1 MVDDKNILVTGA
13 GGLIGS
19 TIPACFKPSRKYLN
33 LMHVEDIVRYITL
46 NKIDSII
53 HCAGKVGGVKANKTK
68 LGEFFYENI
77 IINTNVLEA
86 ARMCGI
92 EKVVSFMSTCVFPD
106 EVSYPIKE
114 EYIHQGEPHHTNYAY
129 AYAKRMV
136 DVQSRAYRE
145 QYGCNYV
152 TIIPCNVY
160 GKNDYYNLDDSHVI
174 PALIHKCYLAKE
186 NNTDFEVW
194 GNGEPLREFLYSE
207 DAGKIA
213 MMALESYDDE
223 HPMIISPGVEHSISE
238 VVDIIVDIFEFSGNV
253 RYMDKELKGQYRKPS
268 DNTKFKTLYPDFK
281 FTPIREGLEKSIK
294 WFCDNYTK
302 GKIRL

>member
-1 MVDDKNILVTGA
+1 MTANQKLLVTG
-13 GGLIGS
+13 GSGLIGS
-19 TIPACFKPSRKYLN
+19 TISTSFKPTRNSLN
-33 LMHVEDIVRYITL
+33 LMHIDDIVRYITR
-46 NKIDSII
+46 NDIDSII

-86 ARMCGI
+86 ARVCEI
-92 EKVVSFMSTCVFPD
+92 KKVVSFMSTCVFPD
-106 EVSYPIKE
+106 GATLPLTSDQ
-114 EYIHQGEPHHTNYAY
+114 IHDGEPHSSNYAY

-145 QYGCNYV
+145 QYGCDYV

-160 GKNDYYNLDDSHVI
+160 GPNDYYNLDDSHVI
-174 PALIHKCYLAKE
+174 PALIHKCYIAKRD
-186 NNTDFEVW
+186 NTDFEVW

-213 MMALESYDDE
+213 KMALESYNDK
-223 HPMIISPGVEHSISE
+223 HPMIISPDAEHSISE
-238 VVDIIVDIFEFSGNV
+238 VVNTIVDILGYSGTV
-253 RYMDKELKGQYRKPS
+253 RYMDKELKGQHRKPS
-268 DNTKFKTLYPDFK
+268 DNKKFKLHYPDFK

-294 WFCDNYTK
+294 WFIENYEK
-302 GKIRL
+302 ARK